1 MIGLDT
7 GLHSLGIA
15 LQVFLL
21 DLLLSGD
28 NAIVIAMASRRLPA
42 QKIRQAIALG
52 TIAAIA
58 LRVVFTSMVTLLL
71 NVPCLKLLGMFALI
85 VIAIK
90 LLIDEES
97 DTHDEHALPLAGKA
111 QPSDSLWSTIGV
123 IVVADVA
130 MSLDNV
136 VALAAIAQN
145 NLVFLILGL
154 ALSVPLLM
162 YGSLLVT
169 NLLNRYPILIPAGG
183 ALLGWVAGDIGM
195 SDPLIAD
202 WVTTQAPGLTVGM
215 PIVCALFVLFESK
228 IIRQNRPRYPA
239 PVPRALPRL
248 RALPSVQ
255 RVENRAELSA
265 TTPVVTPMVQVTK
278 APVARLA
285 GTESAANDAQ
295 ASAAPSDDASANTET
310 QDDSQPGI
318 VTRKRLLYAVLSI
331 LALPLLA
338 TIGSVAYN
346 MIINKGIMP
355 TPSQLAKYEC
365 PGFNGSILFY
375 YRHGKDDVQI
385 RSNSGKLDGVIHY
398 GKIDW
403 YKYSGDATLL
413 GFTPPDEI
421 INDDAKS
428 IRISGGSFKEI
439 DCVLTNPNA
448 ANPK

>member
-28 NAIVIAMASRRLPA
+28 NAIVIAMACRRLPA
-42 QKIRQAIALG
+42 QKMRQAIALG

-145 NLVFLILGL
+145 NLVFLVLGL

-202 WVTTQAPGLTVGM
+202 WVTTQAPGLTIGM

-228 IIRQNRPRYPA
+228 IIRQNRPRFPA

-255 RVENRAELSA
+255 RVENRAELPA
-265 TTPVVTPMVQVTK
+265 TTAVAAPIAQVTE
-278 APVARLA
+278 APVAPVALLA
-285 GTESAANDAQ
+285 SADNATTEVQ

-318 VTRKRLLYAVLSI
+318 FTRKRLLYAFLSI
-331 LALPLLA
+331 LALPVLA

-385 RSNSGKLDGVIHY
+385 RSNSGKLDGIIHY

-413 GFTPPDEI
+413 GFTPPY
-421 INDDAKS
+421 
-428 IRISGGSFKEI
+428 
-439 DCVLTNPNA
+439 
-448 ANPK
+448 